1 MFGLWIS
8 EEIVSNIK
16 SAESY
21 RPYEHYLIDSLQNV
35 DPRVIDL
42 KLYQGNWKQ
51 VNAQNTNYIGWLPVG
66 NKESNKVRIIM
77 SQPTYMAPTLFSSL
91 IVAEMSADAEYPFAA
106 IMQGSAFIYQG
117 VRLWK
122 LEFIPKIQA
131 V

>member
-1 MFGLWIS
+1 
-8 EEIVSNIK
+8 
-16 SAESY
+16 
-21 RPYEHYLIDSLQNV
+21 
-35 DPRVIDL
+35 
-42 KLYQGNWKQ
+42 
-51 VNAQNTNYIGWLPVG
+51 
-66 NKESNKVRIIM
+66 M